1 MKILIFICICS
12 FPFIS
17 LFGQK
22 KAEAEIEAQILF
34 EKAVLLHTLPEELA
48 LTQGKDSISFQY
60 AKELEN
66 DIYEEALDLYK
77 TFIEKYPKS
86 KLIYRALYN
95 KGSLERY
102 LKMNWE
108 ANNTFQVLLNSK
120 ANDQE
125 KGGKGSGIMA
135 EPYANYKHEAAK
147 ELTLIA
153 IEYKSYEE
161 ALKYLDLMKKYPYHH
176 FCGNE
181 YATDE
186 IYTQGLYAQ
195 CYIGLNENQK
205 AIQVLLP
212 SLLENG
218 LADNSALVQTLY
230 DILIKLYSKDS
241 LKAQYEYAFKNYQSK
256 TIKRKKNSYDI
267 LFIKFL
273 DTEIELPVDSFYQ
286 KKESLDK
293 RINHIYTDSLF
304 YKLLSQ

>member
-1 MKILIFICICS
+1 MKIISLIFIFCYT
-12 FPFIS
+12 FIS
-17 LFGQK
+17 FGQK
-22 KAEAEIEAQILF
+22 QSEIEALILF

-48 LTQGKDSISFQY
+48 LTKGKDSISLLY
-60 AKELEN
+60 SKELEN
-66 DIYEEALDLYK
+66 DIYEEAIDLYK
-77 TFIEKYPKS
+77 TLIEKYPKS
-86 KLIYRALYN
+86 KLVYRALYN
-95 KGSLERY
+95 KGSLERL

-108 ANNTFQVLLNSK
+108 ANNTFQSLLNSN
-120 ANDQE
+120 ANDRE

-147 ELTLIA
+147 ELALIA
-153 IEYKSYEE
+153 MEYKSYEE

-181 YATDE
+181 HAAEE
-186 IYTQGLYAQ
+186 IYIQELYAQ
-195 CYIGLNENQK
+195 CYLGLNENQK

-230 DILIKLYSKDS
+230 DVLIKLYSKDS

-256 TIKRKKNSYDI
+256 TIKRRKNSYDI
-267 LFIKFL
+267 LFIKFM
-273 DTEIELPVDSFYQ
+273 DIEIELPIDFPYGD
-286 KKESLDK
+286 KEKLDK
-293 RINHIYTDSLF
+293 SVDYIYKNSLL